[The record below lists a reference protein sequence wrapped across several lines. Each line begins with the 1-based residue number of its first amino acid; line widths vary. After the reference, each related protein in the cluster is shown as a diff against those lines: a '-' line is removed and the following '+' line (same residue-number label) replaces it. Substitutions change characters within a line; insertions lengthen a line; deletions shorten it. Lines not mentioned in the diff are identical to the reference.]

1 MATPTTTVH
10 AGYARYF
17 TPPPLVF
24 VSSSSLNRL
33 TDSTAE
39 PEVKKNTTIKAERAH
54 YVDAGV
60 TQQII
65 PGLKVGLDGYYKQ
78 AEHLLDDG
86 QFGAPVFLTPFN
98 YKWGYNYG
106 VELSASYVVGGFSAY
121 GNLAAAQQWGKR
133 IETAQSLFTAD
144 DLAYIHEHYIHTD
157 HYQLITASAG
167 AAYLWRQ
174 TRLSMDFLAGSGLRR
189 TVVHPNDSSV
199 RPYQTA
205 NVGIQQG
212 FTLPAIGKMSA
223 RFDIVNLWD
232 EQYEIR
238 SGTGLG
244 VFAPQFGPRRAFYG
258 GLQKEF

>member
-1 MATPTTTVH
+1 MRYETFCGGIFETNCYLWH
-10 AGYARYF
+10 A
-17 TPPPLVF
+17 PLGAILF
-24 VSSSSLNRL
+24 
-33 TDSTAE
+33 
-39 PEVKKNTTIKAERAH
+39 
-54 YVDAGV
+54 DA
-60 TQQII
+60 
-65 PGLKVGLDGYYKQ
+65 PDGSWEWLQRK
-78 AEHLLDDG
+78 
-86 QFGAPVFLTPFN
+86 
-98 YKWGYNYG
+98 G